1 MSEQEIPSKI
11 SDIKAEII
19 SLGFGDRMLGITE
32 KSELID
38 LLKQARIAGNTSSA
52 SVPTAPTAALKAS
65 GVRKI
70 PVLLIGEMHDS
81 TKCLNKIVKKL
92 FSIVGEMAPNEYF
105 AVSEGKGLNDCYRV
119 LSRNFPE
126 DRIIVEDDKL
136 NKKIALNLFLL
147 ETQLFIAVAT
157 GELKRGR
164 GSKAGPGVP
173 DSVTI
178 DENTFLEKG
187 RSRFSPILQAM
198 PNGFRIYGE
207 LVDAMFNK
215 NMGLFYKLYDQILTF
230 LINSDYLNELTNSV
244 EIKRSLSRFI
254 QSKDYNFL
262 REITRKQGDTRDSDI
277 IKRVEQR
284 AIMENSSLKLIII
297 VFGARHYDNL
307 EELIKKSSVLE
318 FDSRQSEIVMEG
330 GKKIT
335 QKRSYKKRNY
345 KKRSYKKRNTKSKRV
360 KK

>member
-207 LVDAMFNK
+207 LVDAINK
-215 NMGLFYKLYDQILTF
+215 LC
-230 LINSDYLNELTNSV
+230 
-244 EIKRSLSRFI
+244 
-254 QSKDYNFL
+254 
-262 REITRKQGDTRDSDI
+262 
-277 IKRVEQR
+277 
-284 AIMENSSLKLIII
+284 
-297 VFGARHYDNL
+297 
-307 EELIKKSSVLE
+307 
-318 FDSRQSEIVMEG
+318 
-330 GKKIT
+330 
-335 QKRSYKKRNY
+335 
-345 KKRSYKKRNTKSKRV
+345 
-360 KK
+360 